1 MDNPYKI
8 LDVSNTDSIEI
19 ITQKYRKL
27 ALKYHPDKNKSNNI
41 DTTNKF
47 IEISNAYNTIVKN
60 HTKSVFNESSNKTKD
75 SNTLFNN
82 IAQNIINKSSN
93 IYIIVF
99 IVKKLFW
106 YLSCSSS
113 QPKIKTFIFINNW
126 ISID

>member
-47 IEISNAYNTIVKN
+47 IEISNAYNTIQLQRRTSPACSSGRK
-60 HTKSVFNESSNKTKD
+60 ESS
-75 SNTLFNN
+75 
-82 IAQNIINKSSN
+82 
-93 IYIIVF
+93 
-99 IVKKLFW
+99 
-106 YLSCSSS
+106 
-113 QPKIKTFIFINNW
+113 
-126 ISID
+126 